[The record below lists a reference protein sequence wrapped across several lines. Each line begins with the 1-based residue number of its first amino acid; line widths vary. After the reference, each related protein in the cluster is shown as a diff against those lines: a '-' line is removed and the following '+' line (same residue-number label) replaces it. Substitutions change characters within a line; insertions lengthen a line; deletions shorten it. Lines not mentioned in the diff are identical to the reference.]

1 VAYRQDRLWIDPV
14 STVGS
19 FRQLMD
25 LRGEF
30 GGEELVYL
38 GMPSDGGG
46 IPSLNA
52 ANTFSITADSP
63 VKDGAWAFIR
73 HILADEMIHYASP
86 NQYLPVTRSNF
97 EKQTELER
105 RYFYFYPLDG
115 TSGSWMAW
123 DGETVPEYDR
133 TRQIGLGITDED
145 VQFVLDLL
153 TKRTLYPL
161 VTTSYKTIN
170 SLINEELSAFFA
182 GNVTAEDA
190 ARRIQSR
197 VSIYLAEQS

>member
-1 VAYRQDRLWIDPV
+1 MGYTEDYLLESLTASYVDDLLYEHITGDVA
-14 STVGS
+14 
-19 FRQLMD
+19 
-25 LRGEF
+25 
-30 GGEELVYL
+30 
-38 GMPSDGGG
+38 
-46 IPSLNA
+46 
-52 ANTFSITADSP
+52 
-63 VKDGAWAFIR
+63 
-73 HILADEMIHYASP
+73 
-86 NQYLPVTRSNF
+86 
-97 EKQTELER
+97 
-105 RYFYFYPLDG
+105 
-115 TSGSWMAW
+115 
-123 DGETVPEYDR
+123 
-133 TRQIGLGITDED
+133 ITDED